1 LRKKQPDFTRSPGQS
16 RPVAH
21 LAAERSPHPCGIS
34 PGLQAGID
42 RFGKEGSMRIVLVH
56 PTGSNWVPGK
66 KDVAA
71 VANRMAPLGL
81 LSMAAYLER
90 EGFTTHVLD
99 FLGPHAAPDPH
110 LNAKR
115 ILSLNPDL
123 VGFSATTSG
132 FLDGYAIAAQL
143 KRLRPQVRIIF
154 GGVHISALQGALLDQ
169 FEHIDY
175 LCVGEGELTLAG
187 LAAGKP
193 LEAINGLVWR
203 DGGLVVS
210 NTAREHIPDLDS
222 LPFPAYEK
230 LAGFP
235 RHYHLPL
242 FSYIQSPGA
251 TMVTSRGCPYQCSYC
266 DRSVFKRGF
275 RYNSAEYIYD
285 HMLYLHTRFGIRHVN
300 IYDDLF
306 TLNRKRIARFCDLL
320 IARPLGVHFNCAV
333 RVGHADDELL
343 ATLKAAGC
351 LMVSV
356 GIESGDPDLLEV
368 HKPGVYLDEVRDTV
382 KRIQAAGLR
391 AKGLF
396 MMGLPG
402 ETEASIR
409 KTSDFVI
416 SLGLDDMNMSK
427 FTPFHGAP
435 VWKTIFEQGTVDEDW
450 RKMNCLNFVFI
461 PKAIGSVQI
470 LDRLYNK
477 HVKRFYSDPQWRRR
491 FRSRLWQHRRSLWH
505 LLRHLPDFLAA
516 KRTFEPDA
524 SDTSCQSLN

>member
-1 LRKKQPDFTRSPGQS
+1 MSG
-16 RPVAH
+16 RPME
-21 LAAERSPHPCGIS
+21 AAGY
-34 PGLQAGID
+34 
-42 RFGKEGSMRIVLVH
+42 FMRIVLVH

-66 KDVAA
+66 KDVTAT
-71 VANRMAPLGL
+71 ANRMAPLGL
-81 LSMAAYLER
+81 LSIAAFLEQ
-90 EGFTTHVLD
+90 EGYQVKVLD
-99 FLGPHAAPDPH
+99 LLGPDAASDPQI
-110 LNAKR
+110 NAKR

-132 FLDGYAIAAQL
+132 FLDGYDLATHI
-143 KRLRPQVRIIF
+143 KTLRPQVRVIF
-154 GGVHISALQGALLDQ
+154 GGVHISALGGTLLDQ

-175 LCVGEGELTLAG
+175 LCMGEGELTLAG
-187 LAAGKP
+187 LASGKSVR
-193 LEAINGLVWR
+193 EISGLAWR
-203 DGGLVVS
+203 DNGSGVT
-210 NTAREHIPDLDS
+210 NPAREHIPNLDS

-235 RHYHLPL
+235 NSYHLPL
-242 FSYIQSPGA
+242 FSYIQAPGA

-275 RYNSAEYIYD
+275 RYNSPEYIYE
-285 HMLYLHTRFGIRHVN
+285 HMQYLRSRFGVRHLN

-306 TLNRKRIARFCDLL
+306 TTNRKRIARLCDLL
-320 IARPLGVHFNCAV
+320 TAKPLGVQFNCAV
-333 RVGHADDELL
+333 RVGHADNDLL
-343 ATLKAAGC
+343 AMLKAAGC

-368 HKPGVYLDEVRDTV
+368 HKPGVYLDEVRETV

-435 VWKTIFEQGTVDEDW
+435 VWQTIFEQGTVDEDW
-450 RKMNCLNFVFI
+450 RKMNCLNFVFV
-461 PKAIGSVQI
+461 PKTIGSRED
-470 LDRLYNK
+470 LDQLYNT
-477 HVKRFYSDPQWRRR
+477 HVKRFYSDPGWRRR
-491 FRSRLWQHRRSLWH
+491 FRGRLWQHRRSLWH
-505 LLRHLPDFLAA
+505 LLRHLPDFLSAM
-516 KRTFEPDA
+516 RTFEPDK
-524 SDTSCQSLN
+524 